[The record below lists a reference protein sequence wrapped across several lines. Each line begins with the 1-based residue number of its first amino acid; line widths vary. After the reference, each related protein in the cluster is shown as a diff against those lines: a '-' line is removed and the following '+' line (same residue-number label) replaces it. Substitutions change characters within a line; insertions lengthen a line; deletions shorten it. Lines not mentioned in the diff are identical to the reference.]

1 MAGFF
6 RDWRGQNMEKI
17 QYDMLYLAACGI
29 NGICPD
35 RSVLGEVNEKELY
48 LICYSHFLDAL
59 VGTTLKKAG
68 VSVPQYWNEH
78 ISKAIRKVVLF
89 DAERAKLF
97 SFMEQAGIWHLPLK
111 GIVLKDY
118 YPAVGM
124 RQMSDND
131 ILFDYDHCDEVQAY
145 MEAAGYE
152 AVQVGAGNHDVYHKE
167 PVYNFELHK
176 ALYGEAHQDGWAEYY
191 ENVKERLVLRE
202 ETACEY
208 RFTDEDF
215 YVYITSHAYKHY
227 AGSGTGLR
235 TLLDFY
241 VYLSAKEQTLDF
253 AYIEKECKVL
263 GIDTFER
270 QSRELSKKVFAKDAL
285 IGEDALKQ
293 RLSEEEM
300 ELLMYYLTSGA
311 YGTVERSV
319 ENRIKQYRKNG
330 VKCAKLRY
338 VWDRLFPGYDVYRV
352 YAPSVKC
359 RWLQSV
365 AGWFCR
371 AFCVTFQKKRREHIV
386 SEMQVV
392 KRTDKQAG

>member
-1 MAGFF
+1 M
-6 RDWRGQNMEKI
+6 NKT
-17 QYDMLYLAACGI
+17 QYDMVYLAACGVNSVRPEQEYL
-29 NGICPD
+29 NGLDI
-35 RSVLGEVNEKELY
+35 EKLY
-48 LICYSHFLDAL
+48 QLSHGHSLDAL
-59 VGTTLKKAG
+59 VGTVLKQAG
-68 VSVPQYWNEH
+68 VTLPNGWNER

-89 DAERAKLF
+89 DAERAKLL
-97 SFMEQAGIWHLPLK
+97 SSMEQKGIWYLPLK
-111 GIVLKDY
+111 GIVLKDF

-131 ILFDYDHCDEVQAY
+131 ILFDYSHCDEVQAY
-145 MEAAGYE
+145 MESQGYE
-152 AVQVGAGNHDVYHKE
+152 AVSVGVHNHDVYHKE

-191 ENVKERLVLRE
+191 ENVKDRLVVSGG
-202 ETACEY
+202 TSFGY

-215 YVYITSHAYKHY
+215 YVYIVSHAYKHY

-270 QSRELSKKVFAKDAL
+270 QSRELCKKVFAKDAL

-293 RLSEEEM
+293 SLSEEEM
-300 ELLMYYLTSGA
+300 EMLLYYLTSGA
-311 YGTVERSV
+311 YGTLERGV
-319 ENRIKQYRKNG
+319 ENRMKQYRTNG

-365 AGWFCR
+365 VGWFCR

-392 KRTDKQAG
+392 KRTDKQADKQAG